1 MNTKFRY
8 IVLTMLVALLLGSV
22 PAHASDDI
30 ETSSTQL
37 SAEYTKTLR
46 ITKYARGINRACPA
60 GSDKLY
66 VLRVFVAKDSP
77 GTFVDGNLG
86 VGEIV
91 QKNDRQI
98 NSDDYVVPIDYRESD
113 FVFFAPHRK
122 SRLKLDPAENSVT
135 VQVSERDMRF
145 RMGSL
150 RRDCMERYGPG
161 TGH

>member
-22 PAHASDDI
+22 PAYASDDV

-122 SRLKLDPAENSVT
+122 SRLKLDPTENSVT
-135 VQVSERDMRF
+135 VQVSEPGMRF

-150 RRDCMERYGPG
+150 RRDCMER
-161 TGH
+161 